1 MNLLNRFW
9 LIFLCIIS
17 INLLNAQTPVTADLN
32 KSLIPPSPDA
42 ASLGK
47 YGIQPVALYEGISNT
62 SIPVYELKTA
72 KLSLSLSLGYNY
84 NGYRPGEESSWIGL
98 GWSLQGAGAITRI
111 VKGSVDGATSSLQH
125 EWKDY
130 ANILDLS
137 DKQDF
142 LTDVASNLVDP
153 EPDIYAFSFNGHS
166 GKFIMQGSRAFTF
179 PHQDLAITV
188 VGNGFKIIAEDGI
201 IYNFYNT
208 ETTTPNS
215 SSGFYLG
222 PYISAWNL
230 SSIISADG
238 TDEIDLSYTLWSHR
252 QYNDSYSETYT
263 QQRGKGLLGD
273 CNGMNSGC
281 DAWSVYQ
288 YPGAMIAAQ
297 RLSSITSKNSI
308 IQFVPEVTARLDLNS
323 TSAFA
328 LKEINILRLPNSALI
343 KKMELVHSY
352 FGNNSKLKL
361 SSVNLKGYLATNKTS
376 VADITLPGYYG
387 FQYANEDGNFPKST
401 RGIDK
406 YGYYNGKDNN
416 AMLFDADLLPNTL
429 IRPPGDRSV
438 DPARCINGILTKL
451 TYPTGGYTA
460 FEYENNLI
468 RTNTSNNV
476 IEKKSS
482 ALSTG
487 YNGVKADSTT
497 TGTVFNIDIAQTIS
511 FNYARVINNTVY
523 PFGTLNIHRVFK
535 LFRLNLDALGDP
547 VGPPSLIYM
556 SPLLGKSPLAG
567 NATMMLTPG
576 YYSYFVTCDATSTQA
591 SAAVAYTVTHINAYL
606 GDPGPG
612 MRIKAI
618 RSYDGINTTA
628 PAFIKKYAYTFATP
642 LSIEGYGSSSTN
654 HYVLTN
660 GGTIS
665 YAIDTYTSNYSSS
678 LFSLMSNQFY
688 YASVTETNDEKGI
701 LGKTIYQYGG
711 DGYSAL
717 GVHLINQSDFSY
729 NSAIND
735 YVLTRQYISSYIT
748 RPGINFWGFT
758 NLITDS
764 YDSGPS
770 SSSGWAGL
778 SNSADLLDWKS
789 RLKLYKAIPY
799 AITSNCYQLNA
810 TDEITNDQNGANPMK
825 VHTDYY
831 YDNDNY
837 LQPSRTIVSNSK
849 GEAIT
854 TQFKYPFDCG
864 VNPLVNSTCNF
875 PAYQDYWFKNKRD
888 ASSDVYK
895 RCTNDRYNYALKFY
909 NPLIANSTNT
919 PLQNALN
926 SYPCEA
932 NYPTQFSAALKSI
945 ENVACPVQNGNVDAG
960 IASMQV
966 YHILN
971 IPVEK
976 IVSINKGA
984 GDYLLGA
991 IKTEFTTN
999 GGYTVSPKTVYSA
1012 AFTTSPFKSDFIANP
1027 ANYYQPKVNFVY
1039 NAFNNIIEQSKIN
1052 DAKEAYVWGYN
1063 NINTIAKVINADNA
1077 SIAATSFEP
1086 NGSGNFSFAGMPI
1099 TDPSVPAITGNF
1111 IYNLSS
1117 GSITKGN
1124 LPINN
1129 TYTVSYWSKNGAQ
1142 NVNSTAAT
1150 SGQIISQFTYYEHII
1165 VNPAGGTITIS
1176 GTGTIDELRLYPQKA
1191 QMSTYTYDPLIGMT
1205 SQTDANNKIIYYQYD
1220 ALGRLS
1226 VLRDQDKNILKL
1238 YCYNYA
1244 GQPENCTSSFYNTLQ
1259 SGSSYTRNNCE
1270 SGYTG
1275 GAYTTT
1281 VIANTYSS
1289 TISVAD
1295 ANQQAQNYLSS
1306 VGQSN
1311 ANQYGSCTQI
1321 FYNTQ
1326 QSGTSFTRNNCG
1338 SGYLSGSYISSVAAN
1353 TYSSIISIADANQ
1366 QAQNYLSSV
1375 GQSNANQ
1382 YGSCTPIF
1390 YNTLQSGTS
1399 FTRNNCGSGYLS
1411 GSYVSSVA
1419 ANTYS
1424 STISIAD
1431 ANQQAQNYLGSIG
1444 QSNANQYGSCT
1455 TIFYNTQQSGKAY
1468 TRNNCGP
1475 GYTGGTYI
1483 TTVASNTY
1491 SSLVNV
1497 ADANQQAQNYLSSVG
1512 QSNANQSG
1520 SCMRIFYNIQQSA
1533 TFRRNNCGS
1542 RSTGGTY
1549 ITTVAANTYSSTIS
1563 VADANMQALNYIS
1576 SVGQQNANQRSSCT
1590 PTSR

>member
-47 YGIQPVALYEGISNT
+47 YGIQPVALYEGIPNT

-188 VGNGFKIIAEDGI
+188 VGNGFKITAEDGI

-230 SSIISADG
+230 SSIVSADG

-263 QQRGKGLLGD
+263 QQRGLSPTGD

-288 YPGAMIAAQ
+288 FPGAMIAAQ
-297 RLSSITSKNSI
+297 RLSTITSKNSI
-308 IQFVPEVTARLDLNS
+308 VQFVPEFTARLDLNS

-328 LKEINILRLPNSALI
+328 LKEINILSLPNSALI
-343 KKMELVHSY
+343 KKMELVHGY
-352 FGNNSKLKL
+352 FGTNSKLKL
-361 SSVNLKGYLATNKTS
+361 SSVNLKGYLAKNKTG
-376 VADITLPGYYG
+376 VPDITIPGYYG
-387 FQYANEDGNFPKST
+387 FQYANENGNFPKST

-416 AMLFDADLLPNTL
+416 AMLFDADLLPYTL
-429 IRPPGDRSV
+429 SRPPGDRSV
-438 DPARCINGILTKL
+438 DPTKCINGILTKL
-451 TYPTGGYTA
+451 TYPTGGYTT

-468 RTNTSNNV
+468 RTTISNNV
-476 IEKKSS
+476 IENKLS

-487 YNGVKADSTT
+487 YNGVKIDSTT

-511 FNYARVINNTVY
+511 FNYARVINNTAY

-535 LFRLNLDALGDP
+535 LFRLNLDPLGDP
-547 VGPPSLIYM
+547 ISPPSLIYI
-556 SPLLGKSPLAG
+556 SPLLGKSSVAG
-567 NATMMLTPG
+567 NATMKLDPG
-576 YYSYFVTCDATSTQA
+576 YYSYFITCDATSAQA
-591 SAAVAYTVTHINAYL
+591 SATVAYTITHINAYL

-618 RSYDGINTTA
+618 RSYDGINNTA
-628 PAFIKKYAYTFATP
+628 PSFVKKYSYTLATP
-642 LSIEGYGSSSTN
+642 LSIEGYGSNSTN
-654 HYVLTN
+654 HFVLAN
-660 GGTIS
+660 GCTLLN
-665 YAIDTYTSNYSSS
+665 YAIVTYTSNYSSS

-688 YASVTETNDEKGI
+688 YSSVTETNDEKGI

-729 NSAIND
+729 NSTIND
-735 YVLTRQYISSYIT
+735 YVLIRQSISSYIT

-758 NLITDS
+758 NIVSDS
-764 YDSGPS
+764 YDGGSSGCA
-770 SSSGWAGL
+770 GWAGIPNP
-778 SNSADLLDWKS
+778 SEPFDSKN
-789 RLKLYKAIPY
+789 RIKLYKAIPY
-799 AITSNCYQLNA
+799 AITSNCWQLNA

-837 LQPSRTIVSNSK
+837 LQPSRMVVLNSK
-849 GEAIT
+849 GEAVT

-875 PAYQDYWFKNKRD
+875 PAFQDYWFKNKRD

-895 RCTNDRYNYALKFY
+895 RCTNDRYNYALQFY

-926 SYPCEA
+926 SYSCET

-984 GDYLLGA
+984 GDYLLEA

-999 GGYTVSPKTVYSA
+999 GGYTVSPKTVYST
-1012 AFTTSPFKSDFIANP
+1012 AFTTSSLKSDFIANP

-1039 NAFNNIIEQSKIN
+1039 NAFNNIIEQSKIT
-1052 DAKEAYVWGYN
+1052 DLKEAYVWGYN
-1063 NINTIAKVINADNA
+1063 NINTIAKVINADHA

-1150 SGQIISQFTYYEHII
+1150 SGQIMSQFTYYEHII

-1259 SGSSYTRNNCE
+1259 SGISYTRNNCG

-1289 TISVAD
+1289 IISV
-1295 ANQQAQNYLSS
+1295 
-1306 VGQSN
+1306 
-1311 ANQYGSCTQI
+1311 
-1321 FYNTQ
+1321 
-1326 QSGTSFTRNNCG
+1326 
-1338 SGYLSGSYISSVAAN
+1338 
-1353 TYSSIISIADANQ
+1353 ADANQ

-1390 YNTLQSGTS
+1390 YNTQQSGTS

-1424 STISIAD
+1424 STISIVD
-1431 ANQQAQNYLGSIG
+1431 ANQQAQNYLSSIG

-1455 TIFYNTQQSGKAY
+1455 AIFYNTQQSGQAY
-1468 TRNNCGP
+1468 TRNNCGA

-1491 SSLVNV
+1491 SSLVSV

-1512 QSNANQSG
+1512 QSNANQYG
-1520 SCMRIFYNIQQSA
+1520 SCMRIFYNIQQSV
-1533 TFRRNNCGS
+1533 TFRRNNCGA

-1549 ITTVAANTYSSTIS
+1549 ITTVAANSYSSTIS